1 MARALIPHITAMVNA
16 PSPPS
21 ASVELAE
28 DPEGVEPD
36 APLREAEPEGLADPD
51 PPELAAE
58 PVGAALPDAPEAVGC
73 PLYKTELVYVT
84 QLLEAGILGV

>member
-36 APLREAEPEGLADPD
+36 APLRDAEPEGLAD

-73 PLYKTELVYVT
+73 PLYKAELVNVT